1 MVMAML
7 SDVERA
13 KRDGVVFGIPLGD
26 LGWAQSL
33 LMGASAGFVAFFLTT
48 FLAIV
53 GFMIDMSVTG
63 KTPDFSLTYKVIGL
77 PVGLVVGAVALG
89 FLGVQWGRRMARK
102 RARG

>member
-1 MVMAML
+1 MAML

-13 KRDGVVFGIPLGD
+13 RRDGVLFGIPLGD

-33 LMGASAGFVAFFLTT
+33 LMGAAAGFVAFFLAT

-53 GFMIDMSVTG
+53 GFMVRMSATG
-63 KTPDFSLTYKVIGL
+63 KTPDFSLTYKLFGIPIGAT
-77 PVGLVVGAVALG
+77 VGVVALG
-89 FLGVQWGRRMARK
+89 FLAVQWGRRMARR